1 MDRLSSSVLMSSSSN
16 DMKTLYV
23 EVIMYNNV
31 TIIYFKKT
39 RHSGH
44 SRHYALGDIYTG
56 TGRIVGYLG
65 GGSINYGKDRSG
77 VFSVVVLENG

>member
-16 DMKTLYV
+16 DMKTLHV

-31 TIIYFKKT
+31 TKDQTFRT
-39 RHSGH
+39 FPTLRS
-44 SRHYALGDIYTG
+44 GDIYTG
-56 TGRIVGYLG
+56 TGRIMGYLG

-77 VFSVVVLENG
+77 VFSVVNLENG